1 MAKTYD
7 TVVIGGGHN
16 GLIAA
21 AYLAKAGKSVLVLE
35 RRHILG
41 GATVTEE
48 VYPGFKYTT
57 LSYVVSM
64 LRPEIIRDLELAK
77 YGLQIIPLASTFT
90 PLPDGNYF
98 CIWDEEEKTLA
109 EVRRFSGNDADA
121 FAEFD
126 RLMTQLARFV
136 KNFLNMVPPDPR
148 SFRPRELRKFLDLGK
163 RFQALGDNSFT
174 FAKLMTMSAMEFL
187 DMFFETDVIKAQMAT
202 AGIIGTCLGIR
213 SPGTAYVLLHHYMG
227 QVDGATTAWGIPRG
241 GTGAVPESIAASAR
255 NLGAEIRVEAP
266 VAKILV
272 KGGKAA
278 GVVLESG
285 EEIRAKTVATS
296 VDPHVTF
303 IKLLDS
309 KHVPDDFLE
318 YIRRY
323 KYRGSSGKVNMALDG
338 FPTFTG
344 LPKDMHLRAA
354 DISISPSSEFL
365 ERAYDDAKYGEF
377 SKEPFCEVCIPTTVD
392 PTMAPPG
399 KHVMSVFVQ
408 YAPYELKKGLKWDE
422 KYREAFGDAVVN
434 AIAKYSPDL
443 KNLILHRQTVS
454 PYDMEQ
460 EYGLTGGNIFQG
472 ELTLE
477 QLFMMRPAPGY
488 AQYRM
493 PLKNLYMCGSGAHP
507 GGGIM
512 GAPAR
517 LCVKEMLKDF

>member
-1 MAKTYD
+1 
-7 TVVIGGGHN
+7 
-16 GLIAA
+16 
-21 AYLAKAGKSVLVLE
+21 
-35 RRHILG
+35 
-41 GATVTEE
+41 
-48 VYPGFKYTT
+48 
-57 LSYVVSM
+57 
-64 LRPEIIRDLELAK
+64 
-77 YGLQIIPLASTFT
+77 
-90 PLPDGNYF
+90 
-98 CIWDEEEKTLA
+98 
-109 EVRRFSGNDADA
+109 
-121 FAEFD
+121 
-126 RLMTQLARFV
+126 
-136 KNFLNMVPPDPR
+136 
-148 SFRPRELRKFLDLGK
+148 
-163 RFQALGDNSFT
+163 
-174 FAKLMTMSAMEFL
+174 
-187 DMFFETDVIKAQMAT
+187 
-202 AGIIGTCLGIR
+202 
-213 SPGTAYVLLHHYMG
+213 
-227 QVDGATTAWGIPRG
+227 
-241 GTGAVPESIAASAR
+241 VPESIAASAR
-255 NLGAEIRVEAP
+255 NLGVEIRVEAP
-266 VAKILV
+266 VANILV

-354 DISISPSSEFL
+354 DISISPSTEFL
-365 ERAYDDAKYGEF
+365 ERAYDDAKYGEFSKAYDDAKYGEF